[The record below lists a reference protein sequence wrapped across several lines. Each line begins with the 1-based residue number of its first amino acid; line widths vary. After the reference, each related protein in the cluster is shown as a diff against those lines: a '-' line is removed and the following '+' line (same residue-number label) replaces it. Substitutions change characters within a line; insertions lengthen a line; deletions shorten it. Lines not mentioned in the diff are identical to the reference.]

1 MATITDQF
9 RGKFCFRRR
18 CLSQLCSMRHMYS
31 TVRGLLCARR
41 CPSISMMIHGAKV
54 WRICDQVLVEWKR
67 KNSLLEGFLLCQD
80 ETINEKFADISSVFC
95 FLNFVVGGNIRSFF
109 SPYTVHGNIKK
120 KNTKCTA
127 WLGQFCLEYDFP
139 SVLAKVTRG
148 SQWWLLVPWGG
159 KTRVGNIG
167 INPKVRDW
175 HPWVVVANCTNR
187 KIGSAGLK
195 GDSFFFF

>member
-95 FLNFVVGGNIRSFF
+95 VLSFVVGGNIRSFF
-109 SPYTVHGNIKK
+109 SPYTGTLKK
-120 KNTKCTA
+120 KHEMYCLVGTVL
-127 WLGQFCLEYDFP
+127 LGVCHP

-159 KTRVGNIG
+159 KTRRISTVKFAYRD
-167 INPKVRDW
+167 INPSWKHRDQ
-175 HPWVVVANCTNR
+175 P
-187 KIGSAGLK
+187 
-195 GDSFFFF
+195 